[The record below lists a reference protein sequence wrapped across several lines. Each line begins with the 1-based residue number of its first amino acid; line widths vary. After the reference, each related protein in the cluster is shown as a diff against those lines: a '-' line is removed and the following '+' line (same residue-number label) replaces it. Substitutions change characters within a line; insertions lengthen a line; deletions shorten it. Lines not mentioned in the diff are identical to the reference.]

1 MFKNFLFIVLIF
13 FSNLACSHEKAFKK
27 IVDSYTKIAH
37 ATYQDSLISAKSLR
51 NAIDYFLNN
60 PLPENL
66 ALAKSAWLASRIPY
80 QQSEVF
86 RFGNIIVDNWEGK
99 VNAWPLDEGLI
110 DYVQKTG
117 VVNESENPLY
127 ASNVIANNSI
137 YINGNLVDAS
147 VINPKF
153 LAEVLHEAEGI
164 EANVATGYHAI
175 EFLLWGQDLNG
186 NNSGNGS
193 RPATD
198 YDKENCSNSNCDRR
212 AQYLKATV
220 DLLIKDLEEMVSN
233 WTHSGK
239 ATLMLKNN
247 YSLAM
252 SSILMGM
259 GSLSYGELAGER
271 MQLGLYLNDPE
282 EEHDCFSDN
291 THNSHYYNQVGISNI
306 YYANYKRINGNVV
319 NGYSLSD
326 LIQNTNPEFSKV
338 MDSKIQNATTALS
351 NVRVRAETIES
362 YDQMIAKNNID
373 GNNTIQVAI
382 NALVDESKGFEELT
396 KIIGLKDIEFE
407 GSDSLDSPE
416 DVFK

>member
-13 FSNLACSHEKAFKK
+13 FSNLACSNEKAFKK

-373 GNNTIQVAI
+373 GNNTIQLAI

>member
-1 MFKNFLFIVLIF
+1 MLKNLLFIVSIL
-13 FSNLACSHEKAFKK
+13 FSNLACSNEESFKK
-27 IVDSYTKIAH
+27 IVDSYTKIAY
-37 ATYQDSLISAKSLR
+37 AIYEDSLISAKSLR
-51 NAIDYFLNN
+51 NAIDYFLSN
-60 PLPENL
+60 PTSENL
-66 ALAKSAWLASRIPY
+66 SLAKSAWLASRIPY

-86 RFGNIIVDNWEGK
+86 RFGNTIVDNWEGK

-137 YINGNLVDAS
+137 FINGKRVDATD
-147 VINPKF
+147 INPKF

-186 NNSGNGS
+186 NNSGNGI
-193 RPATD
+193 RPASD
-198 YDKENCSNSNCDRR
+198 YDEENCTHSNCFRR
-212 AQYLKATV
+212 AQYLKAAV
-220 DLLIKDLEEMVSN
+220 DLLVQDLEEMVSY
-233 WTHSGK
+233 WTDSGK

-306 YYANYKRINGNVV
+306 YYANYKRMNGNEIS
-319 NGYSLSD
+319 GYSLSD
-326 LIQNTNPEFSKV
+326 FIQKTNPKFSKV
-338 MDSKIQNATTALS
+338 MNSKIQNATRALS

-362 YDQMIAKNNID
+362 YDQMIAKNNIE

-382 NALVDESKGFEELT
+382 NALVEESKGFEELV
-396 KIIGLKDIEFE
+396 KIIGLKDIKFE

>member
-1 MFKNFLFIVLIF
+1 MLKNFLFIVSIL
-13 FSNLACSHEKAFKK
+13 FSNLACSNEESFKK
-27 IVDSYTKIAH
+27 IVDSYIKIAH
-37 ATYQDSLISAKSLR
+37 ATYEDSLLTAKSLR
-51 NAIDYFLNN
+51 NAIDYFLSN
-60 PLPENL
+60 PTTENL

-80 QQSEVF
+80 QQTEVF
-86 RFGNIIVDNWEGK
+86 RFGNTIVDNWEGK

-137 YINGNLVDAS
+137 FINGKRVDATD
-147 VINPKF
+147 INPKF

-186 NNSGNGS
+186 NNSGNGI
-193 RPATD
+193 RPASD
-198 YDKENCSNSNCDRR
+198 YDIENCTHSNCVRR
-212 AQYLKATV
+212 AQYLKAAV
-220 DLLIKDLEEMVSN
+220 DLLVQDLEEMVSY
-233 WTHSGK
+233 WTDSGK

-271 MQLGLYLNDPE
+271 MQLGLFLNDPE

-306 YYANYKRINGNVV
+306 YYANYKRINGNEI

-326 LIQNTNPEFSKV
+326 YMQNTNPKFSKV
-338 MDSKIQNATTALS
+338 MDSKIQNATIALS
-351 NVRVRAETIES
+351 NVRVRAENIES
-362 YDQMIAKNNID
+362 YDQMIAKDNIE

-382 NALVDESKGFEELT
+382 NALVDESKGFEELV
-396 KIIGLKDIEFE
+396 KIIGLKDIKFE

>member
-1 MFKNFLFIVLIF
+1 MFKNCIFIVSIL
-13 FSNLACSHEKAFKK
+13 FSNLACGNDDAFKK
-27 IVDSYTKIAH
+27 IVDSYIKIAY

-51 NAIDYFLNN
+51 NAIDYFLSN
-60 PLPENL
+60 PSPDNL
-66 ALAKSAWLASRIPY
+66 ALAKSAWLASRVPY

-86 RFGNIIVDNWEGK
+86 RFGNAIVDNWEGK

-117 VVNESENPLY
+117 EINESENPLY

-137 YINGNLVDAS
+137 YINGKSVDAS
-147 VINPKF
+147 IINPTF

-186 NNSGNGS
+186 NNSGNGI
-193 RPATD
+193 RPASD
-198 YDKENCSNSNCDRR
+198 YDEENCTHSNCFRR
-212 AQYLKATV
+212 AQYLKAAV
-220 DLLIKDLEEMVSN
+220 DLLVQDLEEMVSY
-233 WTHSGK
+233 WTDSGK
-239 ATLMLKNN
+239 ATLTLKNN

-306 YYANYKRINGNVV
+306 YFANYKRMNGNEIS
-319 NGYSLSD
+319 GYSLSD
-326 LIQNTNPEFSKV
+326 FIQKTNPKFSKV
-338 MDSKIQNATTALS
+338 MNSKIQNATRALS

-362 YDQMIAKNNID
+362 YDQMIAKNNIE

-382 NALVDESKGFEELT
+382 NALVEESKGFEELV
-396 KIIGLKDIEFE
+396 KIIGLKDIKFE

>member
-1 MFKNFLFIVLIF
+1 MLKNFLFIFSIL
-13 FSNLACSHEKAFKK
+13 FSNLACSNEESFKK
-27 IVDSYTKIAH
+27 IVDSYTKIAY
-37 ATYQDSLISAKSLR
+37 ATYEDSLISAKSLR
-51 NAIDYFLNN
+51 NAIDYFLSN
-60 PLPENL
+60 PTSENL
-66 ALAKSAWLASRIPY
+66 SLAKSAWLASRIPY

-86 RFGNIIVDNWEGK
+86 RFGNTIVDNWEGK

-137 YINGNLVDAS
+137 FINGKRVDATD
-147 VINPKF
+147 INPKF

-186 NNSGNGS
+186 NNSGNGI
-193 RPATD
+193 RPASD
-198 YDKENCSNSNCDRR
+198 YDKENCTHSNCFRR
-212 AQYLKATV
+212 AQYLKAAV
-220 DLLIKDLEEMVSN
+220 DLLVQDLEEMVSY
-233 WTHSGK
+233 WTDSGK

-306 YYANYKRINGNVV
+306 YYANYKRINGNEV

-326 LIQNTNPEFSKV
+326 FIQKTNPKFSKV
-338 MDSKIQNATTALS
+338 MDSKIQNATRALS

-362 YDQMIAKNNID
+362 YDQMIAKNNIE

-382 NALVDESKGFEELT
+382 NALVEESKGFEELV
-396 KIIGLKDIEFE
+396 KIIGLKNLKFE

>member
-1 MFKNFLFIVLIF
+1 MLKNFLFIVSIL
-13 FSNLACSHEKAFKK
+13 FSNLACSNEESFKK
-27 IVDSYTKIAH
+27 IVDSYTKIAY
-37 ATYQDSLISAKSLR
+37 AIYEDSLISAKSLR
-51 NAIDYFLNN
+51 NAIDYFLSN
-60 PLPENL
+60 PTSENL
-66 ALAKSAWLASRIPY
+66 SLAKSAWLASRIPY

-86 RFGNIIVDNWEGK
+86 RFGNTIVDNWEGK

-137 YINGNLVDAS
+137 FINGKRVDATD
-147 VINPKF
+147 INPKF

-186 NNSGNGS
+186 NNSGNGI
-193 RPATD
+193 RPASD
-198 YDKENCSNSNCDRR
+198 YDEENCTHSNCLRR
-212 AQYLKATV
+212 AQYLKAAV
-220 DLLIKDLEEMVSN
+220 DLLVQDLEEMVSY
-233 WTHSGK
+233 WTDSGK
-239 ATLMLKNN
+239 ATLTLKNN

-306 YYANYKRINGNVV
+306 YFANYKRMNGNEIS
-319 NGYSLSD
+319 GYSLSD
-326 LIQNTNPEFSKV
+326 FIQKTNPKFSKV
-338 MDSKIQNATTALS
+338 MNSKIQNATRALS

-362 YDQMIAKNNID
+362 YDQMIAKNNIE

-382 NALVDESKGFEELT
+382 NALVEESKGFEELV
-396 KIIGLKDIEFE
+396 KIIGLKDIKFE

>member
-1 MFKNFLFIVLIF
+1 MLKNFLFIVSIL
-13 FSNLACSHEKAFKK
+13 FSNLACSNEESFKK

-37 ATYQDSLISAKSLR
+37 ATYQDSLLTAKSLR
-51 NAIDYFLNN
+51 NAIDYFLSN
-60 PLPENL
+60 PTTENL

-80 QQSEVF
+80 QQTEVF
-86 RFGNIIVDNWEGK
+86 RFGNTIVDNWEGK

-137 YINGNLVDAS
+137 FINGKRVDATD
-147 VINPKF
+147 INPKF

-186 NNSGNGS
+186 NNSGNGI
-193 RPATD
+193 RPASD
-198 YDKENCSNSNCDRR
+198 YDKENCTHSNCVRR
-212 AQYLKATV
+212 AQYLKAAV
-220 DLLIKDLEEMVSN
+220 DLLVQDLEEMVSY
-233 WTHSGK
+233 WTDSGK

-271 MQLGLYLNDPE
+271 MQLGLFLNDPE

-306 YYANYKRINGNVV
+306 YYANYKRINGNEI

-326 LIQNTNPEFSKV
+326 FIQNTNPKFSKV
-338 MDSKIQNATTALS
+338 MDSKIQNATIALS
-351 NVRVRAETIES
+351 NVRVRAENIES
-362 YDQMIAKNNID
+362 YDQMIAKDNIE

-382 NALVDESKGFEELT
+382 NALVDESKGFEELV
-396 KIIGLKDIEFE
+396 KIIGLKDIKFE

>member
-1 MFKNFLFIVLIF
+1 MLKNFLFIVSIL
-13 FSNLACSHEKAFKK
+13 FSNLACSNEESFKK
-27 IVDSYTKIAH
+27 IVDSYTKIAY
-37 ATYQDSLISAKSLR
+37 ATYEDSLISAKSLR
-51 NAIDYFLNN
+51 NAIDYFLSN
-60 PLPENL
+60 PTSENL
-66 ALAKSAWLASRIPY
+66 SLAKSAWLASRIPY

-86 RFGNIIVDNWEGK
+86 RFGNTIVDNWEGK

-137 YINGNLVDAS
+137 FINGKHVDAT

-186 NNSGNGS
+186 NNSGNGM
-193 RPATD
+193 RPASD
-198 YDKENCSNSNCDRR
+198 YDKENCTNSNCDRR
-212 AQYLKATV
+212 GQYLKAAV
-220 DLLIKDLEEMVSN
+220 DLLVQDLEEMVSY
-233 WTHSGK
+233 WTDSGK

-306 YYANYKRINGNVV
+306 YYANYKRINGNEI

-326 LIQNTNPEFSKV
+326 FIQKTNPKFSKV
-338 MDSKIQNATTALS
+338 MDSKIKNATRELS
-351 NVRVRAETIES
+351 NVRVLAETIES
-362 YDQMIAKNNID
+362 YDQMIAKNNIE

-382 NALVDESKGFEELT
+382 NALVESQKVLR
-396 KIIGLKDIEFE
+396 
-407 GSDSLDSPE
+407 S
-416 DVFK
+416 

>member
-13 FSNLACSHEKAFKK
+13 FSNLACSNEKAFKK

-117 VVNESENPLY
+117 VVKESENPLY

>member
-1 MFKNFLFIVLIF
+1 MLKNFLFIVSIL
-13 FSNLACSHEKAFKK
+13 FSNLVCSNEEPFKK
-27 IVDSYTKIAH
+27 IVDSYTKIAY
-37 ATYQDSLISAKSLR
+37 ATYEDSLISAKSLR
-51 NAIDYFLNN
+51 NAIDYFLSN
-60 PLPENL
+60 PTSENL
-66 ALAKSAWLASRIPY
+66 SLAKSAWLASRIPY
-80 QQSEVF
+80 QQTEVF
-86 RFGNIIVDNWEGK
+86 RFGNTIVDNWEGK

-137 YINGNLVDAS
+137 FINGKRVDATD
-147 VINPKF
+147 INPKF

-186 NNSGNGS
+186 NNSGNGI
-193 RPATD
+193 RPASD
-198 YDKENCSNSNCDRR
+198 YDIENCTHSNCVRR
-212 AQYLKATV
+212 AQYLKAAV
-220 DLLIKDLEEMVSN
+220 DLLVQDLEEMVSY
-233 WTHSGK
+233 WTDSGK

-306 YYANYKRINGNVV
+306 YYANYKRINGNEI

-326 LIQNTNPEFSKV
+326 FMQNTNPKFSKV
-338 MDSKIQNATTALS
+338 MDSKIQNATIALS

-362 YDQMIAKNNID
+362 YDQMIAKNNIE

-382 NALVDESKGFEELT
+382 NALVDESKGFEELV
-396 KIIGLKDIEFE
+396 KIIGLKDIKFE

>member
-1 MFKNFLFIVLIF
+1 MLKNSLFIVLF
-13 FSNLACSHEKAFKK
+13 VFSNLASSNEDEFKK
-27 IVDSYTKIAH
+27 IVDSYTKIAY
-37 ATYQDSLISAKSLR
+37 ATYQDSLLAAKSLR
-51 NAIDYFLNN
+51 NAIDYFLSN
-60 PLPENL
+60 PTTENL
-66 ALAKSAWLASRIPY
+66 SLAKSAWLASRIPY

-86 RFGNIIVDNWEGK
+86 RFGNTIVDNWEGK

-117 VVNESENPLY
+117 EINQSENPLY

-137 YINGNLVDAS
+137 FINGNRVDAS
-147 VINPKF
+147 DINAKF

-186 NNSGNGS
+186 NNSGNGI
-193 RPATD
+193 RPASD
-198 YDKENCSNSNCDRR
+198 YDIKNCTHSNCDRR
-212 AQYLKATV
+212 SQYLKAAV
-220 DLLIKDLEEMVSN
+220 DLLVQDLEEMVSY
-233 WTHSGK
+233 WTDSGE

-306 YYANYKRINGNVV
+306 YYANYKRINGSEI

-326 LIQNTNPEFSKV
+326 FIQNTNPKFSKV
-338 MDSKIQNATTALS
+338 MDSKIQNATIALS
-351 NVRVRAETIES
+351 NVRVRAENIES
-362 YDQMIAKNNID
+362 YDQMIANDNID
-373 GNNTIQVAI
+373 GNKTIQVAI
-382 NALVDESKGFEELT
+382 NALVDESKGFEELV
-396 KIIGLKDIEFE
+396 KIIGLKDIKFE

>member
-13 FSNLACSHEKAFKK
+13 FSNLACSNEKAFKK
-27 IVDSYTKIAH
+27 IVDSYTKIAY

-51 NAIDYFLNN
+51 NAIDYFLSN
-60 PLPENL
+60 PTSENL
-66 ALAKSAWLASRIPY
+66 SLAKSAWLASRIPY
-80 QQSEVF
+80 QQTEVF
-86 RFGNIIVDNWEGK
+86 RFGNTIVDNWEGK

-137 YINGNLVDAS
+137 FINGKRVDAT

-186 NNSGNGS
+186 NNSGNGM
-193 RPATD
+193 RPASD
-198 YDKENCSNSNCDRR
+198 YDKENCTNSNCDRR
-212 AQYLKATV
+212 GQYLKAAV
-220 DLLIKDLEEMVSN
+220 DLLVQDLEEMVSY
-233 WTHSGK
+233 WTDSGK

-306 YYANYKRINGNVV
+306 YYAKYKRINGNEI

-326 LIQNTNPEFSKV
+326 FIQNTNPKFSKV
-338 MDSKIQNATTALS
+338 MDSKIQNATIALS

-362 YDQMIAKNNID
+362 YDQMIAKDNID
-373 GNNTIQVAI
+373 GNKTIQVAI
-382 NALVDESKGFEELT
+382 NALVDESKGFEELV
-396 KIIGLKDIEFE
+396 KIIGLKDITFE

>member
-1 MFKNFLFIVLIF
+1 MFKNIFYVVLFLYSSLLY
-13 FSNLACSHEKAFKK
+13 SNDEAYKK
-27 IVDSYTKIAH
+27 IVDSYIKIAY

-51 NAIDYFLNN
+51 SAINYFLSN
-60 PLPENL
+60 PAPENL
-66 ALAKSAWLASRIPY
+66 ALAKSAWLSSRIPY

-86 RFGNIIVDNWEGK
+86 RFGNTIVDNWEGK

-117 VVNESENPLY
+117 EFNESENPLY
-127 ASNVIANNSI
+127 ATNIIANNSI
-137 YINGNLVDAS
+137 FINGNRVDATD
-147 VINPKF
+147 INPKF

-186 NNSGNGS
+186 NNPGNGT

-198 YDKENCSNSNCDRR
+198 YDKENCTHSNCVRR
-212 AQYLKATV
+212 AQYLKAAV
-220 DLLIKDLEEMVSN
+220 DLLVQDLEEMVSY
-233 WTHSGK
+233 WTDSGK

-306 YYANYKRINGNVV
+306 YYANYKRINGNEV

-326 LIQNTNPEFSKV
+326 LIQKTNPKFSNV
-338 MDSKIQNATTALS
+338 MDSKIKNATIALS
-351 NVRVRAETIES
+351 NIRVRAETIES

-382 NALVDESKGFEELT
+382 NALVDESKGFEELV
-396 KIIGLKDIEFE
+396 KIIGLKDIKFE

>member
-1 MFKNFLFIVLIF
+1 MLKNFLFIVSIL
-13 FSNLACSHEKAFKK
+13 FSNLACSNEESFKK
-27 IVDSYTKIAH
+27 IVDSYIKIAH
-37 ATYQDSLISAKSLR
+37 ATYDDSLLTAKSLR
-51 NAIDYFLNN
+51 NAIDYFLSN
-60 PLPENL
+60 PTTENL

-80 QQSEVF
+80 QQTEVF
-86 RFGNIIVDNWEGK
+86 RFGNTIVDNWEGK

-137 YINGNLVDAS
+137 FINGKRVDATD
-147 VINPKF
+147 INPKF

-186 NNSGNGS
+186 NNSGNGI
-193 RPATD
+193 RPASD
-198 YDKENCSNSNCDRR
+198 YDIENCTHSNCVRR
-212 AQYLKATV
+212 AQYLKAAV
-220 DLLIKDLEEMVSN
+220 DLLVQDLEEMVSY
-233 WTHSGK
+233 WTDSGK

-306 YYANYKRINGNVV
+306 YYANYKRINGNEI

-326 LIQNTNPEFSKV
+326 FIQNTNPKFSKV
-338 MDSKIQNATTALS
+338 MDSKIQNATIALS
-351 NVRVRAETIES
+351 NVRVRAENIES
-362 YDQMIAKNNID
+362 YDQMIAKDNIE

-382 NALVDESKGFEELT
+382 NALVDESKGFEELV
-396 KIIGLKDIEFE
+396 KIIGLKDIKFE

>member
-1 MFKNFLFIVLIF
+1 MLKNFLLIVSIL
-13 FSNLACSHEKAFKK
+13 FSNLACSNEEPFKK
-27 IVDSYTKIAH
+27 IVDSYTKIAY
-37 ATYQDSLISAKSLR
+37 ATYEDSLISAKSLR
-51 NAIDYFLNN
+51 NAIDYFLSN
-60 PLPENL
+60 PTSENL
-66 ALAKSAWLASRIPY
+66 SLAKSAWLASRIPY
-80 QQSEVF
+80 QQTEVF
-86 RFGNIIVDNWEGK
+86 RFGNTIVDNWEGK

-117 VVNESENPLY
+117 VANESENPLY

-137 YINGNLVDAS
+137 FINGKRVDATD
-147 VINPKF
+147 INPKF

-186 NNSGNGS
+186 NNSGNGI
-193 RPATD
+193 RPASD
-198 YDKENCSNSNCDRR
+198 YDIENCTHSNCVRR
-212 AQYLKATV
+212 AQYLKAAV
-220 DLLIKDLEEMVSN
+220 DLLVQDLEEMVSY
-233 WTHSGK
+233 WTDSGK

-306 YYANYKRINGNVV
+306 YYANYKRINGNEI
-319 NGYSLSD
+319 NGHSLSD
-326 LIQNTNPEFSKV
+326 FIQKTNPKFSKV
-338 MDSKIQNATTALS
+338 MDSKIQNATIALS

-362 YDQMIAKNNID
+362 YDQMIAKDNID

-382 NALVDESKGFEELT
+382 NALVDESKGFEELV
-396 KIIGLKDIEFE
+396 KIIGLKDIKFE

>member
-1 MFKNFLFIVLIF
+1 MFKNSLFIVLF
-13 FSNLACSHEKAFKK
+13 VFSNLASTNEGEFKK
-27 IVDSYTKIAH
+27 IVDSYTKIAY
-37 ATYQDSLISAKSLR
+37 ATFQDSLLTAKSLS
-51 NAIDYFLNN
+51 NAIDYFLSN
-60 PLPENL
+60 PTTENL
-66 ALAKSAWLASRIPY
+66 SLAKAAWLASRIPY

-86 RFGNIIVDNWEGK
+86 RFGNVIVDNWEGK

-110 DYVQKTG
+110 DYVQKIG
-117 VVNESENPLY
+117 QINESENPLY

-137 YINGNLVDAS
+137 YINGKSVDAS
-147 VINPKF
+147 IINPTF

-186 NNSGNGS
+186 NNSGSGI

-198 YDKENCSNSNCDRR
+198 YDIENCTHSNCERR
-212 AQYLKATV
+212 AQYLKAAV
-220 DLLIKDLEEMVSN
+220 DLLVQDLEEMVSY
-233 WTHSGK
+233 WTDSGK

-306 YYANYKRINGNVV
+306 YYANYKRINGNEI

-326 LIQNTNPEFSKV
+326 FIQNTNPKFSKV
-338 MDSKIQNATTALS
+338 MDSKIQNATIALS

-362 YDQMIAKNNID
+362 YDQMIAKDNID
-373 GNNTIQVAI
+373 GNKTIQVAI
-382 NALVDESKGFEELT
+382 NALVDESKGFEELV
-396 KIIGLKDIEFE
+396 KIIGLKDIKFE

>member
-1 MFKNFLFIVLIF
+1 MLKNFLFIVSIL
-13 FSNLACSHEKAFKK
+13 FSNLACSNEESFKK
-27 IVDSYTKIAH
+27 IVDSYTKIAY

-51 NAIDYFLNN
+51 NAIDYFLSN
-60 PLPENL
+60 PTSENL
-66 ALAKSAWLASRIPY
+66 SLAKSAWLASRIPY

-86 RFGNIIVDNWEGK
+86 RFGNTIVDNWEGK

-137 YINGNLVDAS
+137 FINGKRVDATD
-147 VINPKF
+147 INPKF

-186 NNSGNGS
+186 NNSGNGI
-193 RPATD
+193 RPASD
-198 YDKENCSNSNCDRR
+198 YDKENCTHSNCDRR
-212 AQYLKATV
+212 AQYLKAAV
-220 DLLIKDLEEMVSN
+220 DLLVQDLEEMVSY
-233 WTHSGK
+233 WTDSGK

-306 YYANYKRINGNVV
+306 YYANYKRINGNEI

-326 LIQNTNPEFSKV
+326 FIQKTNPKFSKV
-338 MDSKIQNATTALS
+338 MDSKIQNATRALS

-362 YDQMIAKNNID
+362 YDQMIAKNNIE

-382 NALVDESKGFEELT
+382 NALVDESKGFEELV
-396 KIIGLKDIEFE
+396 KIIGLKDIKFE

>member
-13 FSNLACSHEKAFKK
+13 FSNLACSNEKAFKK

-306 YYANYKRINGNVV
+306 YYANYKRINGNEV

-373 GNNTIQVAI
+373 GNNTIQLAI

>member
-1 MFKNFLFIVLIF
+1 MLKNFLFIFSIL
-13 FSNLACSHEKAFKK
+13 FSNLACSNEESFKK
-27 IVDSYTKIAH
+27 IVDSYTKIAY
-37 ATYQDSLISAKSLR
+37 ATYEDSLISAKSLR
-51 NAIDYFLNN
+51 NAIDYFLSN
-60 PLPENL
+60 PTSENL
-66 ALAKSAWLASRIPY
+66 SLAKSAWLASRIPY

-86 RFGNIIVDNWEGK
+86 RFGNTIVDNWEGK

-137 YINGNLVDAS
+137 FINGKRVDATD
-147 VINPKF
+147 INPKF

-186 NNSGNGS
+186 NNSGNGI
-193 RPATD
+193 RPASD
-198 YDKENCSNSNCDRR
+198 YDKENCTHSNCFRR
-212 AQYLKATV
+212 AQYLKAAV
-220 DLLIKDLEEMVSN
+220 DLLVQDLEEMVSY
-233 WTHSGK
+233 WTDSGK

-306 YYANYKRINGNVV
+306 YYANYKRINGNEI

-326 LIQNTNPEFSKV
+326 FIQKTNPKFSKV
-338 MDSKIQNATTALS
+338 MDSKIQNATRALS

-362 YDQMIAKNNID
+362 YDQMIAKNNIE

-382 NALVDESKGFEELT
+382 NALVEESKGFEELV
-396 KIIGLKDIEFE
+396 KIIGLKDIKFE

>member
-13 FSNLACSHEKAFKK
+13 FSNLACSNEKAFKK

-51 NAIDYFLNN
+51 NAIDYFLSN
-60 PLPENL
+60 PTSENL
-66 ALAKSAWLASRIPY
+66 SLAKSAWLASRIPY

-137 YINGNLVDAS
+137 FINGKRVDAS
-147 VINPKF
+147 IINPTF

-186 NNSGNGS
+186 NNSGSGA

-198 YDKENCSNSNCDRR
+198 YDKENCTNSNCVRR

-220 DLLIKDLEEMVSN
+220 DLLVHDLEEMVSN
-233 WTHSGK
+233 WTDSGK

>member
-1 MFKNFLFIVLIF
+1 MLKNFLFIVLF
-13 FSNLACSHEKAFKK
+13 LFSNMGFSNEDSFKK

-37 ATYQDSLISAKSLR
+37 ATYEDSFFTAKSLR
-51 NAIDYFLNN
+51 NAIDHFLSK
-60 PLPENL
+60 PTTENL

-86 RFGNIIVDNWEGK
+86 RFGNTIVDNWEGK

-117 VVNESENPLY
+117 VVSESENPLY

-137 YINGNLVDAS
+137 FINGNRVDATD
-147 VINPKF
+147 INPTF

-186 NNSGNGS
+186 NNSGNGI
-193 RPATD
+193 RPASD
-198 YDKENCSNSNCDRR
+198 YDIENCTHANCARR
-212 AQYLKATV
+212 AQYLKAAV
-220 DLLIKDLEEMVSN
+220 DLLVQDLEEMVSY
-233 WTHSGK
+233 WTDSGK
-239 ATLMLKNN
+239 ATLTLKNN

-306 YYANYKRINGNVV
+306 YYANYKRINGNEI
-319 NGYSLSD
+319 NGYSLSEF
-326 LIQNTNPEFSKV
+326 IQNTNPKFAKV
-338 MDSKIQNATTALS
+338 MNSKIQNATIALS
-351 NVRVRAETIES
+351 NVRVRAENIES
-362 YDQMIAKNNID
+362 YDQMIARNNIE

-382 NALVDESKGFEELT
+382 NALVDESKGFEELV
-396 KIIGLKDIEFE
+396 KIIGLKDIKFE

>member
-1 MFKNFLFIVLIF
+1 MLKNLLLIVSIL
-13 FSNLACSHEKAFKK
+13 FSNLACSNEEPFKK
-27 IVDSYTKIAH
+27 IVDSYTKIAY
-37 ATYQDSLISAKSLR
+37 ATYEDSLISAKSLR
-51 NAIDYFLNN
+51 NAIDYFLSN
-60 PLPENL
+60 PTSENL
-66 ALAKSAWLASRIPY
+66 SLAKSAWLASRIPY
-80 QQSEVF
+80 QQTEVF
-86 RFGNIIVDNWEGK
+86 RFGNTIVDNWEGK

-117 VVNESENPLY
+117 VANESENPLY

-137 YINGNLVDAS
+137 FINGKRVDATD
-147 VINPKF
+147 INPKF

-186 NNSGNGS
+186 NNSGNGI
-193 RPATD
+193 RPASD
-198 YDKENCSNSNCDRR
+198 YDIENCTHSNCVRR
-212 AQYLKATV
+212 AQYLKAAV
-220 DLLIKDLEEMVSN
+220 DLLVQDLEEMVSY
-233 WTHSGK
+233 WTDSGK

-306 YYANYKRINGNVV
+306 YYAKYKRINGNEI

-326 LIQNTNPEFSKV
+326 FIQNTNPKFSKV
-338 MDSKIQNATTALS
+338 MDSKIQNATIALS

-362 YDQMIAKNNID
+362 YDQMIAKDNID

-382 NALVDESKGFEELT
+382 NALVDESKGFEELV
-396 KIIGLKDIEFE
+396 KIIGLKDIKFE